1 MSIQFRATASEGDSG
16 APSLHLN
23 SVPTYFKFGPRLL
36 HSSNIAFK
44 SVPPSWFLPPLLRN
58 PGDGSDSVMI
68 RLCSRCGKV
77 VILMFKT
84 GFKAVS
90 FLPVF

>member
-1 MSIQFRATASEGDSG
+1 MSIQFRATASEGESG

-36 HSSNIAFK
+36 HTSNIAFK
-44 SVPPSWFLPPLLRN
+44 SVPPLLRN